1 MPRPTPR
8 RRGLR
13 TTTSLAASLVLAAT
27 MAATPAHSTSTTAV
41 TAAADASS
49 STVPLAP
56 DPARGSATAP
66 TGERPDRRSEE
77 VYLESTSTSREGTV
91 DLARTPKVVKRS
103 ARLWLNSS
111 VDFYPPDQQDVSRV
125 SVDQDLTKNRIVVEA
140 DYYARPT
147 AALNSAVLV
156 YLGSWDKNQSRCTGK
171 AVVGG
176 SGHGSAADAIIV
188 DTKGKS
194 LGTATRSM
202 SGTTLRVTATGAGA
216 KNAKYDCVYA
226 FLDTVDDSGQQ
237 IQLKSSGAEHFTAEI
252 EKHPKFTFYSGD
264 LHAAYP
270 GKWNK
275 VRISIRNDGNLT
287 AKNVKLRLSGSK
299 LKFKKKTIKVGTIKA
314 GKSKAV
320 NVQVKL
326 SGKKTRTLKAKATA
340 SGKWTATAKTKVG
353 YRPKP
358 KKVKS
363 LAGRSY
369 WASTTGSG
377 SDAIWQVH
385 GLTFVNNKWV
395 YVGVPKSGTP
405 KCSKKVKECKRY
417 SYSAKKGTLKIGK
430 LRAKVNSEGV
440 KVTKPAKKS
449 DPKVMYT
456 PLKGL
461 KKGSKISAKLEYI
474 DGSGPCPPSCRSWW
488 DKLTLKKNGTFTR
501 NPGSIST
508 FGFIPYQTFVSTSGP
523 VKKGTYKILSK
534 NRIRFTWKDAE
545 TGKTK
550 KETRTIGI
558 DQNELGKH
566 NPKYGLLIGDD
577 PYLP

>member
-27 MAATPAHSTSTTAV
+27 MATTPAHSTSTTAV

-188 DTKGKS
+188 DTQGKS

-320 NVQVKL
+320 TVQVKL

-363 LAGRSY
+363 LKGRSY

-488 DKLTLKKNGTFTR
+488 DNLTLKKNGTFTR

-534 NRIRFTWKDAE
+534 NRIRFTWKDPE

>member
-1 MPRPTPR
+1 MPRATHR

-27 MAATPAHSTSTTAV
+27 MAITPAHSASTTV
-41 TAAADASS
+41 AAADDAPS
-49 STVPLAP
+49 STPSLVP
-56 DPARGSATAP
+56 DPDRGTATVP
-66 TGERPDRRSEE
+66 TGERVDPRSDE
-77 VYLESTSTSREGTV
+77 VLLESTRTTREG
-91 DLARTPKVVKRS
+91 APAPSRKPKVLKRTAS
-103 ARLWLNSS
+103 LWLSSS
-111 VDFYPPDQQDVSRV
+111 VSYYPPDEQDVSRV
-125 SVDQDLTKNRIVVEA
+125 NVAQDLKKNQIVFEA
-140 DYYARPT
+140 SYYARPT
-147 AALNSAVLV
+147 AALNSAVFV
-156 YLGSWDKNQSRCTGK
+156 YLGRWNKNKDRCT
-171 AVVGG
+171 AQAIVGG
-176 SGHGSAADAIIV
+176 TGHGPATDAIIV
-188 DTKGKS
+188 DPKGKS
-194 LGTATRSM
+194 LGKATRSL
-202 SGTTLRVTATGAGA
+202 SGSTLRVTATGTGA
-216 KNAKYDCVYA
+216 KKSTYDCVYA
-226 FLDTVDDSGQQ
+226 FLDAIDSNGEQV
-237 IQLKSSGAEHFTAEI
+237 QLKSSGADDFDAEI
-252 EKHPKFTFYSGD
+252 EKHPKFDFYASD
-264 LHAAYP
+264 LNAAYP

-299 LKFKKKTIKVGTIKA
+299 LKFKKKTIKVGTIKP
-314 GKSKAV
+314 GKSKVV
-320 NVQVKL
+320 NARVKL

-363 LAGRSY
+363 LKGRSY

-377 SDAIWQVH
+377 SQAIWQVH
-385 GLTFVNNKWV
+385 GLTFVNKKWV

-417 SYSAKKGTLKIGK
+417 SYSASKGTLKIGK
-430 LRAKVNSEGV
+430 LRAKVNSEGI

-449 DPKVMYT
+449 DPKVTYT
-456 PLKGL
+456 PLKSV
-461 KKGSKISAKLEYI
+461 KKGSKIAAKLEYI

-488 DKLTLKKNGTFTR
+488 DNLTLKKNGTFTR

-508 FGFIPYQTFVSTSGP
+508 FGLIPYQTFVSTSGP

-558 DQNELGKH
+558 DQNALGKH